1 MRNHLS
7 RLPRLLSLGLIALA
21 LPALLSLSGCTALS
35 NFIGSP
41 AGQVVA
47 PDVVNLAVAATI
59 GTNKATVLVR
69 AQKIKDIAS
78 TILVDETALTSL
90 PTLEADINAQIAK
103 LNLPGPDLIL
113 AQQLAA
119 ALEIAA
125 NVYLTGTG
133 KTAAVAT
140 ASIAIQTVLNQVIAE
155 AKAFGAV

>member
-1 MRNHLS
+1 MLV
-7 RLPRLLSLGLIALA
+7 LP
-21 LPALLSLSGCTALS
+21 LLSLSGCADFS
-35 NFIGSP
+35 SFIGSP
-41 AGQVVA
+41 AAVQVVA
-47 PDVVNLAVAATI
+47 PDVINLAVAATI
-59 GTNKATVLVR
+59 GTNKATVVAR

-78 TILVDETALTSL
+78 IILVDETALTSL

-103 LNLPGPDLIL
+103 LNLPGADLIL

-133 KTAAVAT
+133 KTAIVAT
-140 ASIAIQTVLNQVIAE
+140 ASVAISTVLNQVIAE